1 MSWAHYL
8 LQANLYL
15 IVFFAFYKAFLE
27 GETYF
32 KLNRYYLIAAGIF
45 SLIIPFIRLEW
56 FFRQPVTQKISAGV
70 GQLTILISGEGNE
83 TVQEHINWGNIVVF
97 LYITGALFFLGR
109 FILQLFSINKIF
121 NRDNPGS
128 AFTFF
133 GKTSIDPNLPSQ
145 DTINAH
151 EHIHIKQF
159 HTADILFFEI
169 IGIVTWFN
177 PVIYFYKHAIK
188 NIHEYLADDAAAK
201 YIGDKEAYAMLL
213 LSEAFGVNPSAITNS
228 FFNKSLIKKRILM
241 LHKEKSRKTAILKYG
256 LFVPLFS
263 AMLILSSATLR
274 RNEEMLSVSKQIPLN
289 TPMKAFKE
297 VLIDETTSTPSPADT
312 VHEVLNEK
320 ETQRDYTNIQI
331 EDDSENPD
339 LISSN
344 EISRDTLPDAI
355 HNFTE
360 LDVVPTFP
368 GGMRKFY
375 AYVAKNI
382 KYPTEAMQ
390 NNVQGRVI
398 LSFTVEKNG
407 ELTNIQVDRKAGSG
421 LDEEAVRV
429 LQASPLWTPGKMN
442 DELVR
447 VKYNIPISFVLNT
460 EATPSKK
467 EPVTEKMTL
476 TASSMQGVASVQ
488 VDGKPLKDDVL
499 FIVDGQKSSQE
510 VLKKINS
517 NKIESISVIKNQT
530 AILLYGAEARN
541 GVVLVKMKK
550 HVDENQDPWLK

>member
-15 IVFFAFYKAFLE
+15 IVFFIFYKLFLE

-32 KLNRYYLIAAGIF
+32 KLNRSYLIAAGVF

-70 GQLTILISGEGNE
+70 GQLTILISGGGNE
-83 TVQEHINWGNIVVF
+83 TTQEYINWGNIVVF
-97 LYITGALFFLGR
+97 IYITGALFFLGR
-109 FILQLFSINKIF
+109 FMLQLLSIKKIF
-121 NRDNPGS
+121 NRFNPGS

-133 GKTSIDPNLPSQ
+133 GKKSIDPNLPGQ

-151 EHIHIKQF
+151 EHIHIQQL

-177 PVIYFYKHAIK
+177 PVIYFYKHAVK
-188 NIHEYLADDAAAK
+188 NIHEYLADDAAAA

-213 LSEAFGVNPSAITNS
+213 LSKAFGVNPSAITNS
-228 FFNKSLIKKRILM
+228 FFNKSLIKKRIIM

-274 RNEEMLSVSKQIPLN
+274 RNEDILNVTKQIPLN
-289 TPMKAFKE
+289 SPMQAFKE
-297 VLIDETTSTPSPADT
+297 VLINESTPKPSATDT
-312 VHEVLNEK
+312 VTKELNK
-320 ETQRDYTNIQI
+320 PQIQHGYATVQA
-331 EDDSENPD
+331 EPD
-339 LISSN
+339 LKNSDLRSV
-344 EISRDTLPDAI
+344 EISRDTIADDI
-355 HNFTE
+355 HNFSE
-360 LDVVPTFP
+360 LDVVPSFP

-382 KYPTEAMQ
+382 KYPTEAVQ
-390 NNVQGRVI
+390 NNVEGRVI

-429 LQASPLWTPGKMN
+429 LQASPFWTPGKMN

-460 EATPSKK
+460 EPAPVKK
-467 EPVTEKMTL
+467 DPVIEKMTV
-476 TASSMQGVASVQ
+476 TASTMQGIASVQ
-488 VDGKPLKDDVL
+488 VDGKPIKDDVL
-499 FIVDGQKSSQE
+499 FIVDGQKSSQA

-530 AILLYGAEARN
+530 AVLLYGAEAKN

-550 HVDENQDPWLK
+550 NTDDNQDSWLK